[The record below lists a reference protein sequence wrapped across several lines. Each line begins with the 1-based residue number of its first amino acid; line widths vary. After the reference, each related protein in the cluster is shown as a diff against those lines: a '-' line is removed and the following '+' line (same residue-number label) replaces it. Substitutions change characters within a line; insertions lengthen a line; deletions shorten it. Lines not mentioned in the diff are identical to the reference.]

1 MLGQVIYLDWKKTDF
16 GVEVQLPDFM
26 ADGLGFVVEVTLED

>member
-1 MLGQVIYLDWKKTDF
+1 L